1 MRRRSVESRVI
12 CAWNTLG
19 VMRGITRG
27 ILAPKSSGKILHI
40 ESFFVGHNVSSP
52 WVFFLLFIRRCFCS
66 SGSKEPWNI
75 FASEEDWRGTFSCR
89 ADSVSE
95 KICGTLQSRYVVHYL
110 SINVARPRAT
120 VTSWVLSKMASGF
133 VSQWTLK
140 TQTIFCN
147 NSTRKLKCF
156 IKRNSLCRA
165 AMLHSVKRL
174 RMCERCNYLVACS
187 WCAFRQWEPSC
198 HTRATNSHTIQ

>member
-19 VMRGITRG
+19 VMRGITHEYWHPNLREKFY
-27 ILAPKSSGKILHI
+27 IWRASSWAITFLPL
-40 ESFFVGHNVSSP
+40 EFF
-52 WVFFLLFIRRCFCS
+52 FLFIRRCFCS

-75 FASEEDWRGTFSCR
+75 FASEEDWRGAFSCR

-95 KICGTLQSRYVVHYL
+95 KICGTLQSRYMVHYL